1 MREIG
6 RIMWPDAIFWLFN
19 AHPDLAK
26 EFMNKPR
33 LLMTCEAFPETLAQ
47 LSRFFEVD
55 TNPDELTLSEADLI
69 EKLRG
74 TMAVITSVGCRITA
88 HVLAHAP
95 DLKII
100 CAMTV
105 GYDHID
111 VEACKKLGIMVTNAP
126 DVLNE
131 STADFAWALL
141 LATARRVTEAH
152 QWLHAGHWERPRM
165 QALLGADVHGKTLG
179 IFGMG
184 RIGQAIARR
193 SLGFDMQVIYHNRSR
208 LTVEQERWSNHAR
221 YVSKQELLQQSD
233 HLILMVPYSPETRHC
248 MGEAEFALMRPTAIL
263 VNTSRGGVVDEAALI
278 GALRGGQIAA
288 AGVDVF
294 ENEPQL
300 DPAWLTL
307 PNVVLTPHIASA
319 TGPTRRAMQ
328 QVAVENLLRFHNDGS
343 ALNVV
348 S

>member
-1 MREIG
+1 
-6 RIMWPDAIFWLFN
+6 
-19 AHPDLAK
+19 
-26 EFMNKPR
+26 MNKPR
-33 LLMTCEAFPETLAQ
+33 LLITCEAFPETLKQ

-69 EKLRG
+69 ERLRG

-88 HVLAHAP
+88 HVLKHAP

-111 VEACKKLGIMVTNAP
+111 VVACKKLGIMVTNAP

-141 LATARRVTEAH
+141 LATARRVTESH

-179 IFGMG
+179 VFGMG

-208 LTVEQERWSNHAR
+208 LTAEQESWANNAR

-233 HLILMVPYSPETRHC
+233 HLILMVPYSPQTRHC
-248 MGEAEFALMRPTAIL
+248 MGAAEFSLMRSTAIL
-263 VNTSRGGVVDEAALI
+263 VNTSRGGVVDDAALI
-278 GALRGGQIAA
+278 TALREGQIAA

-307 PNVVLTPHIASA
+307 PNAVLTPHIASA

-328 QVAVENLLRFHNDGS
+328 QVAVENLLRFLNDGS

>member
-1 MREIG
+1 M
-6 RIMWPDAIFWLFN
+6 L
-19 AHPDLAK
+19 
-26 EFMNKPR
+26 KPR
-33 LLMTCEAFPETLAQ
+33 LLMTCQAFPETLEQ

-55 TNPDELTLSEADLI
+55 TNQDELTLSEAELI
-69 EKLRG
+69 TRLRG
-74 TMAVITSVGCRITA
+74 TMVVITSVGVRMTE
-88 HVLAHAP
+88 HVLKHAP
-95 DLKII
+95 DLKLIS
-100 CAMTV
+100 AMTV
-105 GYDHID
+105 GYDNID
-111 VEACKKLGIMVTNAP
+111 VAACKKLGITVTNAP

-141 LATARRVTEAH
+141 LASARRVTESH
-152 QWLHAGHWERPRM
+152 QWLHAGQWERPRV
-165 QALLGADVHGKTLG
+165 QGFLGADVHGKTLG

-193 SLGFDMQVIYHNRSR
+193 SLGFDMEVIYHNRSR
-208 LTVEQERWSNHAR
+208 LTADQESWANNAR
-221 YVSKQELLQQSD
+221 YVSKEELLTQSD

-248 MGEAEFALMRPTAIL
+248 MGAAEFALMRRTAVL
-263 VNTSRGGVVDEAALI
+263 VNTSRGGVVDDAALI
-278 GALRGGQIAA
+278 IALREGQIAA

-294 ENEPQL
+294 ENEPHL

-307 PNVVLTPHIASA
+307 SNVVLTPHIASA

-328 QVAVENLLRFHNDGS
+328 QVAVDNALRFLASGT